1 MKEKEEIVYLNGEYL
16 SYSQALIP
24 VEDRGFIFG
33 DGIYEA
39 MRSYRG
45 RLFRPD
51 DHWKRL
57 EESARAIRLELP
69 LAREDFVRI
78 GRELIERNGLSDREA
93 VVYLQVTRGPAP
105 RQHGFPAHPRPTVFA
120 FARFEPGPDEETRK
134 RGLKLITVPDRRW
147 SMCYVKS
154 VGLLPNVLARQEALE
169 RGADDALFH
178 REGAIT
184 EAVAAN
190 FFAYISKRLYT
201 HPEGAYILS
210 GVTRQIVMVLCTKL
224 GISVARAPLTLKD
237 LPQVEEAFL
246 TGTTVEILP
255 VASVDGVSFPRVPGP
270 VTEKLIQAF
279 EELKRN
285 ELGLY

>member
-1 MKEKEEIVYLNGEYL
+1 MEEETVYLNGEYL
-16 SYSQALIP
+16 PYSRALIP

-33 DGIYEA
+33 DGIYEV
-39 MRSYRG
+39 MRAYRG

-69 LAREDFVRI
+69 LAREEFARI
-78 GRELIERNGLSDREA
+78 GRELIERNGLSDRDA

-105 RQHGFPAHPRPTVFA
+105 RHHGFPSHPRPTVFA
-120 FARFEPGPDEETRK
+120 FARFEPGPDPELRK
-134 RGLKLITVPDRRW
+134 RGVRLITVPDRRW

-154 VGLLPNVLARQEALE
+154 VGLLPNVLARQEALD

-201 HPEGAYILS
+201 HPEGAHILS

-224 GISVARAPLTLKD
+224 GISVARAPLTLRD

-255 VASVDGVSFPRVPGP
+255 VAAVDGVSFPRVPGP

-279 EELKRN
+279 EELKRT